1 MKEIQNRELQRVIR
15 FIEGLG
21 CAYAIVTPDAETFTN
36 GLEVSEPKD
45 RARQPLAFPR
55 GEVKAFYVPQIQINA
70 EVGSVQEIAFGKYG
84 AERVRAGICI
94 YLTEQWGPD
103 TYTTSVNE
111 HCVEVLRT
119 A

>member
-1 MKEIQNRELQRVIR
+1 MKEIQARELQRVIK

-21 CAYAIVTPDAETFTN
+21 CLYAIVTPDEEVFTN
-36 GLEVSEPKD
+36 GLEVTEPKD
-45 RARQPLAFPR
+45 RVRQPAAFPR
-55 GEVKAFYVPQIQINA
+55 GEVRAFYVPQIQINA

-84 AERVRAGICI
+84 AERVRTGVCN

-103 TYTTSVNE
+103 TYTTRVNE

>member
-1 MKEIQNRELQRVIR
+1 MKEIQFKELQRVMKFMDAI
-15 FIEGLG
+15 G
-21 CAYAIVTPDAETFTN
+21 CQYAIVTDDGETHTN
-36 GLEVSEPKD
+36 GLEIKPRRKASF
-45 RARQPLAFPR
+45 AFPR
-55 GEVKAFYVPQIQINA
+55 GEVKAFYAPQIDLDA
-70 EVGSVQEIAFGKYG
+70 PVGSVQEIAFGKYG

-111 HCVEVLRT
+111 NVVEVLRT